1 MDSRS
6 VTSKKSLRESLA
18 PLTTNARGDE
28 QVAMEAANQAKA
40 TADSNFFN
48 AQAAQINA
56 RSAAADAA
64 DTARREAVT
73 TAAAARNAKANS

>member
-6 VTSKKSLRESLA
+6 VTSKKSLQDSLA
-18 PLTTNARGDE
+18 PLTSNVRGDE
-28 QVAMEAANQAKA
+28 QVAREAADQAKA
-40 TADSNFFN
+40 AADSRFFN
-48 AQAAQINA
+48 DVAAQTTA

-64 DTARREAVT
+64 DNARRENVA